1 MTEEDKNDLRKRV
14 VDCNSSEYPR
24 DAVHLF
30 AEKAGMYKHNENVMN
45 GIDGEKVDVPCHDT
59 VASANI
65 SPKKA
70 RELISQLP
78 DDASITANMEKVLT
92 VKVGMKYNISVN
104 VNVEDGLANG
114 ATGKAK
120 FIEYKIEGSN
130 RPSIIWM
137 KFDDPRIGKATREK
151 YFQRGFYDSNIQR
164 DWTPIFEVERTFLY
178 KYKMYQRIQFP
189 LRPAA
194 AKTIHKGQ
202 GITEDEA
209 VVDLTQHKGVRKIPH
224 IHYVAFSRVRKLENL
239 YILNLNEAAIG
250 LDEQVN
256 VEMQRLRTEASLEL
270 SYTPLYKI
278 DPSRIKLA
286 FNNARSLHKHFKD
299 VQFEPNVLSADVIG
313 FAETRLCTRDEDV
326 NFALNRFRLVRLDEA
341 AHEYRPH
348 HGLAL
353 YVKEHFEIQEVVK
366 HHTQLYEFISAKL
379 HSKRKGQLQV
389 VVFYKYPKC
398 SQTDLKKDISS
409 VLKPLVDPDGKVV
422 IMGDFNV
429 PVNEAESPFVH
440 FMETLFC
447 CSQYIR
453 QPTTDSGSVLDL
465 VFANCDAFCDV
476 IEAYWTDHKL
486 IYCALDT

>member
-1 MTEEDKNDLRKRV
+1 MTLLLQQTF
-14 VDCNSSEYPR
+14 P
-24 DAVHLF
+24 
-30 AEKAGMYKHNENVMN
+30 
-45 GIDGEKVDVPCHDT
+45 
-59 VASANI
+59 
-65 SPKKA
+65 PKKA

-78 DDASITANMEKVLT
+78 DDASITAYMEKVLT

-114 ATGKAK
+114 DTGKVK

-130 RPSIIWM
+130 HPSIIWM

-151 YFQRGFYDSNIQR
+151 YFQRGFYNSNIQR

-256 VEMQRLRTEASLEL
+256 VEMQRLRTEAALKL
-270 SYTPLYKI
+270 SYTLLYKI
-278 DPSRIKLA
+278 DPSKIKLA
-286 FNNARSLHKHFKD
+286 FNNARSVHKHFKD
-299 VQFEPNVLSADVIG
+299 VQFEPNMLSADVVG
-313 FAETRLCTRDEDV
+313 FAESRLCTRDEDV
-326 NFALNRFRLVRLDEA
+326 HFALNRFKLLRSDELA
-341 AHEYRPH
+341 LETRPH

-353 YVKEHFEIQEVVK
+353 YIKEHFEIQEVVK
-366 HHTQLYEFISAKL
+366 HHSQFCEFIAAKL

-398 SQTDLKKDISS
+398 SQTELNKD
-409 VLKPLVDPDGKVV
+409 KPLVDPD
-422 IMGDFNV
+422 
-429 PVNEAESPFVH
+429 A
-440 FMETLFC
+440 
-447 CSQYIR
+447 
-453 QPTTDSGSVLDL
+453 
-465 VFANCDAFCDV
+465 
-476 IEAYWTDHKL
+476 
-486 IYCALDT
+486 